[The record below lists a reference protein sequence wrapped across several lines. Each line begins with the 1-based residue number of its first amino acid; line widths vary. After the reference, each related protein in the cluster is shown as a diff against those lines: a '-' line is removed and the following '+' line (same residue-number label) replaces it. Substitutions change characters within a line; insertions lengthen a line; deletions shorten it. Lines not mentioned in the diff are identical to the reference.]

1 MSILR
6 VKMLKN
12 EAKMCF
18 FYNFIRFL
26 GIYTLFLQPVIGN
39 WVTKCHLLTV
49 PTCANIIYVREHL

>member
-1 MSILR
+1 
-6 VKMLKN
+6 MLKN

-39 WVTKCHLLTV
+39 WVTKCHFMTF
-49 PTCANIIYVREHL
+49 PTYANIIYVREHL